1 MQVNIL
7 EFLKETGVNEAF
19 YPGKRVV
26 KQCHLPGDHK
36 SHSVVYDWRDPAK
49 IRVDVKAGLTGRD
62 LEHKI
67 LRQYPVSL
75 QSPTF
80 VEIDVVND
88 NAKSRQDEDEDED
101 SEGRASGS
109 GGGKGLKK
117 KKTLSDMNGI
127 MAKAFADISEGKVPE
142 LGDVTKMVVMG
153 MEIAKEAFASVMQIF
168 VHQIEHSKIAPT
180 DLLAKAGKFITRYTP
195 PAFMQPKGDEDKTY
209 KYDRMKNENIG
220 MRGPS
225 M

>member
-1 MQVNIL
+1 MQVNVA
-7 EFLKETGVNEAF
+7 EFLKDTGVSEPF
-19 YPGKRVV
+19 YPGKRLV
-26 KQCHLPGDHK
+26 KQCHIPGDHK

-49 IRVDVKAGLTGRD
+49 IRVDVKAGLSGRD
-62 LEHKI
+62 LDNKI

-88 NAKSRQDEDEDED
+88 NDEDEEE

-109 GGGKGLKK
+109 GSGGGKGMKK
-117 KKTLSDMNGI
+117 KKMSEMSGLMS
-127 MAKAFADISEGKVPE
+127 KAFADISEGRVPE

-153 MEIAKEAFASVMQIF
+153 MEIAREAFDSVMEIF
-168 VHQIEHSKIAPT
+168 VQQIEHAKIAPT

-209 KYDRMKNENIG
+209 KYDRMKNEDIG

-225 M
+225 L

>member
-19 YPGKRVV
+19 YPGKRLV

-36 SHSVVYDWRDPAK
+36 SHSVVYDWREPST
-49 IRVDVKAGLTGRD
+49 IRVDVKAGLSGRD
-62 LEHKI
+62 LDNKI

-80 VEIDVVND
+80 IEIDVVND
-88 NAKSRQDEDEDED
+88 NSSARAEDDDEDE

-109 GGGKGLKK
+109 GGGKGMKK
-117 KKTLSDMNGI
+117 KKLSDLNGL
-127 MAKAFADISEGKVPE
+127 MSKAFADISEGKVPE
-142 LGDVTKMVVMG
+142 MGDVSKMVVMG
-153 MEIAKEAFASVMQIF
+153 MEIAKEAFESVMQIF
-168 VHQIEHSKIAPT
+168 VQQIEHAKIAPT
-180 DLLAKAGKFITRYTP
+180 DLLAKAGKFITRFTP

>member
-1 MQVNIL
+1 MQLNIKQFML
-7 EFLKETGVNEAF
+7 DTGIEEAF
-19 YPGKRVV
+19 YPGKRLV
-26 KQCHLPGDHK
+26 KSCHIPGDHK

-49 IRVDVKAGLTGRD
+49 IRVDVKAGISGRD
-62 LEHKI
+62 LDNKI

-88 NAKSRQDEDEDED
+88 NDEDEDE

-109 GGGKGLKK
+109 GGGKGMKK
-117 KKTLSDMNGI
+117 KKLSEMGGL
-127 MAKAFADISEGKVPE
+127 MTKAFANISEGKVPE

-153 MEIAKEAFASVMQIF
+153 MEIAREAFEAVMKVF
-168 VHQIEHSKIAPT
+168 VQQVEHARIAPT
-180 DLLAKAGKFITRYTP
+180 DLLAQAGKFITRYTP

-209 KYDRMKNENIG
+209 KYDRSKNENIG

-225 M
+225 MG